1 SSERF
6 ILSFSSNPNRILS
19 LPPASGS
26 ACRRRRVSFFHSR
39 FRICFVVPSLLY
51 HLVVGPGL
59 TSLQMLERLST
70 AVEFWL
76 VLESRHGGTEL
87 LCAVESAFQGCG
99 SQSFVISVLGGGKW
113 QPSRSKCVDEVR
125 SVSFLVLM
133 VGVSSRDSYKF
144 RRDYRKLATL
154 ETTWEFPAS
163 EAMRRTP
170 PSYGLVD
177 GRKRPSIPKDSKY

>member
-1 SSERF
+1 MHLVHSLLDGQNSPSWLEKNSPDEEIKSSSERF

-26 ACRRRRVSFFHSR
+26 ACRRRRVSFFRPR

-51 HLVVGPGL
+51 RLVVGPGL

-113 QPSRSKCVDEVR
+113 RHDPWLGCGGVL
-125 SVSFLVLM
+125 LVLR
-133 VGVSSRDSYKF
+133 GVNWSD
-144 RRDYRKLATL
+144 
-154 ETTWEFPAS
+154 
-163 EAMRRTP
+163 
-170 PSYGLVD
+170 
-177 GRKRPSIPKDSKY
+177 

>member
-1 SSERF
+1 
-6 ILSFSSNPNRILS
+6 
-19 LPPASGS
+19 
-26 ACRRRRVSFFHSR
+26 
-39 FRICFVVPSLLY
+39 
-51 HLVVGPGL
+51 
-59 TSLQMLERLST
+59 MLERLST

-87 LCAVESAFQGCG
+87 LCPVESAFQGCG

-113 QPSRSKCVDEVR
+113 RHDPWLGCDVSYLCLEVSTGRTDHGLAQSNSFWAGYGRAQLINGSTGQKTNWSLEPSRSKCVDEV
-125 SVSFLVLM
+125 S
-133 VGVSSRDSYKF
+133 DSYKF

-177 GRKRPSIPKDSKY
+177 GRKRPLIPKDSKY

>member
-1 SSERF
+1 
-6 ILSFSSNPNRILS
+6 
-19 LPPASGS
+19 
-26 ACRRRRVSFFHSR
+26 
-39 FRICFVVPSLLY
+39 
-51 HLVVGPGL
+51 
-59 TSLQMLERLST
+59 MLERLST
-70 AVEFWL
+70 PVEFWL

-87 LCAVESAFQGCG
+87 LCAVESAFQSCG

-113 QPSRSKCVDEVR
+113 RHDPWLGCGGVLLVLRADILCRSLEPSRSKCVDEVR